1 MRPCDAL
8 VAALT
13 PAAQGEAGSSVA
25 VCRVLAAPFYR
36 GLAAFFVFFFFF
48 PNGRLVA
55 PLLFI
60 LLKYKKCV
68 CLYHEWGWSWMG
80 VCF

>member
-13 PAAQGEAGSSVA
+13 PVAQSEAGSSVA

-36 GLAAFFVFFFFF
+36 GLAAVFLSFLFFFFKW
-48 PNGRLVA
+48 PSGSST
-55 PLLFI
+55 LFFI
-60 LLKYKKCV
+60 YSSIKVCV
-68 CLYHEWGWSWMG
+68 FVS
-80 VCF
+80 